1 MTAAACPSSAAGA
14 QPIPIILDIV
24 MWPVPT
30 TSGPRPNSKEASFR
44 SCDGSMVSNY
54 DFSLFRTLSSSKMS
68 AKCHI
73 KNR

>member
-14 QPIPIILDIV
+14 QPTPIILDVV
-24 MWPVPT
+24 MWSVPT
-30 TSGPRPNSKEASFR
+30 TSGPTPNSKEASFL

-54 DFSLFRTLSSSKMS
+54 DFSLFRTLSVSKMS